1 MALAR
6 ILLAMLLIAVGAQAQ
21 QYRAF
26 WADAFHYGYKNPSQV
41 DQLIEDVIRAKSN
54 AIFAEVR
61 SRGDSYYLTTVEPPA
76 ADPDYA
82 PAFDS
87 LQYLIDKAHGQG
99 IEVHAWFPVMPL
111 WTSSQPPSN
120 PNHLWHKHGPNA
132 EGDDMWMTVDSA
144 GNIGTSLDPGH
155 PAAFQYLS
163 DLIVGVAT
171 NYDVDGIHLD
181 YIRYPETAI
190 FGFNPIALQRFAR
203 LYNRTGAVSPLDKDF
218 SEFRRAQVTAMV
230 RQIYLRTFANK
241 PRVRISASLI
251 TWGNGPVDDD

>member
-99 IEVHAWFPVMPL
+99 HRSTCVVSRDA
-111 WTSSQPPSN
+111 
-120 PNHLWHKHGPNA
+120 A
-132 EGDDMWMTVDSA
+132 VD
-144 GNIGTSLDPGH
+144 
-155 PAAFQYLS
+155 
-163 DLIVGVAT
+163 
-171 NYDVDGIHLD
+171 
-181 YIRYPETAI
+181 
-190 FGFNPIALQRFAR
+190 
-203 LYNRTGAVSPLDKDF
+203 
-218 SEFRRAQVTAMV
+218 
-230 RQIYLRTFANK
+230 
-241 PRVRISASLI
+241 
-251 TWGNGPVDDD
+251 